1 MFKKKRSN
9 TSVTFSKDGRTVFD
23 NRVEPKRDHNKKFY
37 GVIDFKDNK
46 QPSVI
51 VDYVCAFRSEAV
63 AIFSEEA
70 RLMGGKLGVVSV
82 FK

>member
-9 TSVTFSKDGRTVFD
+9 TSVTFNKDGRTVFD
-23 NRVEPKRDHNKKFY
+23 NRVEPKRDFMKKFY

-51 VDYVCAFRSEAV
+51 VDYTCKFRSEAV
-63 AIFSEEA
+63 AIFEEES
-70 RLMGGKLGVVSV
+70 RILGGTLGVVSV
-82 FK
+82 YK